1 MDLTRGATNLRR
13 EVLMLALVVALV
25 FLSSWVFDQRPLS
38 WINVL
43 FVLAYVA
50 HRAVRVTTRR
60 GAPAER

>member
-1 MDLTRGATNLRR
+1 MELTRGATNLRR

-25 FLSSWVFDQRPLS
+25 LLSAWVFDQPPLN

-43 FVLAYVA
+43 FVLAYLA
-50 HRAVRVTTRR
+50 QRAVRATTRH